1 MVSVSIRDLSHQT
14 SQVLRR
20 VKAGE
25 TIEVTER
32 GKVIGRIVPASPAD
46 ALRDRLI
53 AEGRMKPATGD
64 RESFLRDLRRRL
76 ATEPIDETSSGTAAL
91 LAMRE
96 EERY

>member
-32 GKVIGRIVPASPAD
+32 GKVIGRIVPAGPGD
-46 ALRDRLI
+46 TLRDRLI
-53 AEGRMKPATGD
+53 AEGRLKPATGD

-76 ATEPIDETSSGTAAL
+76 KTEPIDQQRRLSDTIRQ
-91 LAMRE
+91 MRD